1 MTKDTV
7 TSVPKRGGRQFV
19 YNVTQSMID
28 TLKAKFAAAPVR
40 LYCLTDGGDYPK
52 QESAKK
58 MTKLLEGVFYDNRM
72 SLLGPEAQ
80 TDAMYGDIGCLRV
93 LEDPFKP
100 GRVKIESI
108 KPWQLRWD
116 ARDGMGGD
124 PRSIY
129 IEHDLSLDVLC
140 SLYPDQ
146 AENLRTKIRSD
157 DLTPNNADGTSRSDR
172 VTVLEAWHL
181 PSGPDS
187 GDGMHV
193 ICCDGVSLFEE
204 KWTEDFYPLAFT
216 WFEKLPVGFA
226 GSGVASMLMGL
237 QDQLDKLVLAQA
249 EALRLHANPRWYIDT
264 SSGIIEDHLSN
275 DNRAILK
282 GTVEPKIIVP
292 EPVSPQVG
300 EQIEN
305 LYRKAYEILGVSQL
319 SAQSKKPTDLESG
332 EALRTF
338 HDIGAERF
346 EMVNELYEQMHVSL
360 GYLVVWLA
368 EKLNGK
374 SNAFK
379 IKIPG
384 SHSMETITWED
395 AALAKDEFALK
406 VYPTSTMPKTPE
418 GRISTLGNI
427 IQGGLMDHPE
437 LLGLLGFP
445 DLDAMLDMIN
455 APMDNI
461 RWQISEILTKGPKG
475 YHSPEPYQDL
485 TLGCKMFTE
494 AYLKGQRQGVDE
506 EHLDLLR
513 TWIEQATN
521 MNAPPPPPPQPMP
534 PPMGP
539 PGMPPPMPMDPSQPP
554 AAGPAPVPPPPP
566 LQ

>member
-1 MTKDTV
+1 
-7 TSVPKRGGRQFV
+7 
-19 YNVTQSMID
+19 
-28 TLKAKFAAAPVR
+28 
-40 LYCLTDGGDYPK
+40 
-52 QESAKK
+52 
-58 MTKLLEGVFYDNRM
+58 
-72 SLLGPEAQ
+72 
-80 TDAMYGDIGCLRV
+80 
-93 LEDPFKP
+93 
-100 GRVKIESI
+100 
-108 KPWQLRWD
+108 
-116 ARDGMGGD
+116 
-124 PRSIY
+124 
-129 IEHDLSLDVLC
+129 
-140 SLYPDQ
+140 
-146 AENLRTKIRSD
+146 
-157 DLTPNNADGTSRSDR
+157 
-172 VTVLEAWHL
+172 
-181 PSGPDS
+181 
-187 GDGMHV
+187 
-193 ICCDGVSLFEE
+193 
-204 KWTEDFYPLAFT
+204 
-216 WFEKLPVGFA
+216 
-226 GSGVASMLMGL
+226 MLMAL

-249 EALRLHANPRWYIDT
+249 EALRLHANPRWFNPVE
-264 SSGIIEDHLSN
+264 SGIPDDHLSN
-275 DNRAILK
+275 DNRTILK
-282 GTVEPKIIVP
+282 GTVAPSIIVP
-292 EPVSPQVG
+292 EPVSEQVG
-300 EQIEN
+300 AQIEN

-319 SAQSKKPTDLESG
+319 SAQSKKPQDLESG
-332 EALRTF
+332 EAMRVF

-346 EMVNELYEQMHVSL
+346 EMVNELYEQMHVTL

-374 SNAFK
+374 TNAFK

-384 SHSMETITWED
+384 SHSMDTITWED

-445 DLDAMLDMIN
+445 DLDAMLDMVN

-494 AYLKGQRQGVDE
+494 AYLKGQRQSVDE
-506 EHLDLLR
+506 AHLGLLR

-521 MNAPPPPPPQPMP
+521 MNAPPPPPPQPMMP
-534 PPMGP
+534 PPMPMGP

-554 AAGPAPVPPPPP
+554 GGPPMPPVPPPAP